1 VTESIAGLT
10 DHAGLTVLSFE
21 KCMQLASS
29 QPVGRVAFARDGDIE
44 IFPVNHCVVG
54 QTVAFRTAAGSK
66 LTAAFYGNVVAFE
79 VDTYDAK
86 QHTGWSVL
94 IKGRADLVT
103 DESMLARLRAT
114 RLRTWSPAAPRT
126 EWVVIRPDEVSGRQ
140 L

>member
-10 DHAGLTVLSFE
+10 DHAGLAVLSFAE
-21 KCMQLASS
+21 CLQLAGS
-29 QPVGRVAFARDGDIE
+29 QPVGRIAFARDGDIE
-44 IFPVNHCVVG
+44 IFPVNHCMVD
-54 QTVAFRTAAGSK
+54 QTVAFRTTAGSK

-79 VDTYDAK
+79 VDAYDAK

-103 DESMLARLRAT
+103 DDAMLTRLRAI
-114 RLRTWSPAAPRT
+114 RLRTWSPAAQRS